1 MDTRVTDVETTFDEM
16 RNSKNADFV
25 KKMEDLSILSQ
36 RFGKNYDCEFS
47 ALQDDIEKRWMDM
60 DNRVSKYFGLQ
71 VSENYRNVQ
80 DLKRLSN
87 ENNQARLILEQ
98 LEQKIMIAEGELD
111 IVFDPEEGEEEMK
124 SGGYEEKSSY
134 N

>member
-1 MDTRVTDVETTFDEM
+1 MDTRVVNVETTFDEM

-25 KKMEDLSILSQ
+25 KQMEDLSILSQ
-36 RFGKNYDCEFS
+36 RFGKNYDAEFS
-47 ALQDDIEKRWMDM
+47 ALQYDIEKKWTDM

-80 DLKRLSN
+80 DLKRISN

-98 LEQKIMIAEGELD
+98 LEQRLLMVEGELD

-134 N
+134 H